1 MNLLADDDCSVVDR
15 MIAGYWGVPEKN
27 LMVDD

>member
-1 MNLLADDDCSVVDR
+1 MNLLADDYLAE
-15 MIAGYWGVPEKN
+15 MMMAGYWGVPEKN